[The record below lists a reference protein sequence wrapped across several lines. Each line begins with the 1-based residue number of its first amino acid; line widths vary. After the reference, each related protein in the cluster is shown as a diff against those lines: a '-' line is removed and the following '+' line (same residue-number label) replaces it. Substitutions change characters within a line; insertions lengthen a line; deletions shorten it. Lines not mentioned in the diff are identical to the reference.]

1 MINKTKLNKAVV
13 DLVNQMFVI
22 AGHNVTYEDVV
33 GVDNWFQKYT
43 MTIEQSQELKE
54 WGERYLIKNIKM
66 SRKKA
71 ESEMSWFV
79 LQYGLKY
86 SNFYK

>member
-1 MINKTKLNKAVV
+1 
-13 DLVNQMFVI
+13 MFVI

-43 MTIEQSQELKE
+43 MTIEQGEELKE
-54 WGERYLIKNIKM
+54 WGGRYLIKNIKM

>member
-43 MTIEQSQELKE
+43 MTIEQGEELKE

>member
-43 MTIEQSQELKE
+43 MTIEQGEELKE
-54 WGERYLIKNIKM
+54 WGKIYLIKNIKM

>member
-1 MINKTKLNKAVV
+1 MIDKTKLNKAVI
-13 DLVNQMFVI
+13 DLINQMFVI

-33 GVDNWFQKYT
+33 GVDDWFQKYT
-43 MTIEQSQELKE
+43 MTIEQGEELKE
-54 WGERYLIKNIKM
+54 WGKKYLIKKIKM

-71 ESEMSWFV
+71 ESEMSWFM

-86 SNFYK
+86 SNF

>member
-33 GVDNWFQKYT
+33 GVDNWFKKYT
-43 MTIEQSQELKE
+43 MTIEQGEELKE